1 MKNTTG
7 QNNFEE
13 KAIENSLG
21 LLKAEEKKSF
31 RLITDESSE
40 EERVLIKEY
49 NNLSSLFS
57 KILMF
62 QNKDLA
68 PSAKV
73 KDKLF
78 EKINSGIEKKSDKNK
93 SGFDFIFSDSEE
105 WIQHPQ
111 IKDIE
116 VKRLAVNEDKGYL
129 MILLKAA
136 AGAEYPS
143 HHHSGAEECYVLEGD
158 LYVEGKYLGPGDFHH
173 AEGGSDHEPL
183 RTKNGCTLLLVVDP
197 RDY

>member
-1 MKNTTG
+1 MKNTAG

-13 KAIENSLG
+13 KAIQNSLG
-21 LLKAEEKKSF
+21 LLKAEEKEAF
-31 RLITDESSE
+31 RLLTDESSE
-40 EERVLIKEY
+40 DERVLIKEY
-49 NNLSSLFS
+49 NNLTSLFS
-57 KILMF
+57 RILMF
-62 QNKDLA
+62 QNKELS
-68 PSAKV
+68 PSSKV

-78 EKINSGIEKKSDKNK
+78 EKINSEKENKPLKNK
-93 SGFDFIFSDSEE
+93 SGFNFIYSDSGD
-105 WIQHPQ
+105 WMQHPQ
-111 IKDIE
+111 IQGIE
-116 VKRLAVNEDKGYL
+116 IKQLAVNEDKGYL